1 MKNRTVTTRRPTRT
15 DRARTASDAPAM
27 RTCRK
32 SVSSSSFHHA
42 PACARIFWRLASP
55 SSQSAKTSAT
65 TTTAPRYSHTSM
77 VTIIGDAIPGWDRKQ
92 LAERWGE
99 RQLGE
104 GFGRYLER
112 FMALF
117 SKERR
122 DQVRW

>member
-1 MKNRTVTTRRPTRT
+1 
-15 DRARTASDAPAM
+15 
-27 RTCRK
+27 
-32 SVSSSSFHHA
+32 
-42 PACARIFWRLASP
+42 
-55 SSQSAKTSAT
+55 
-65 TTTAPRYSHTSM
+65 M